1 MHGLHWISTQGGI
14 DVGPKP
20 RLSWIL
26 PTDNK
31 LNIGYTTKATKEKEK
46 IIHMNPMEKK
56 HQLLWPMLIF
66 YNNFSMDWKLL

>member
-56 HQLLWPMLIF
+56 TPITMAHVDFLQ
-66 YNNFSMDWKLL
+66 